1 MPKENEILSTSPFQY
16 DRQRQKMGVQKK
28 REGDEKTTYTPQT
41 KNRSR
46 DKKPKKKK
54 TTTDI
59 WSVLLRLSLRTLV

>member
-41 KNRSR
+41 
-46 DKKPKKKK
+46 
-54 TTTDI
+54 
-59 WSVLLRLSLRTLV
+59 